1 MKIELDDNWLLILKR
16 AWSMRLAILSAI
28 SAAISAV
35 LPLFDQSGSEFAILS
50 TVLAVCAALSRIIVQ
65 PVLREEM
72 RQSNEAVSKI
82 L

>member
-28 SAAISAV
+28 SAAISAI

-50 TVLAVCAALSRIIVQ
+50 TVLAVCAALSRIVVQ
-65 PVLREEM
+65 PELREEM
-72 RQSNEAVSKI
+72 RQAADVSKM

>member
-1 MKIELDDNWLLILKR
+1 MKIEFDDNWLLILKR

-35 LPLFDQSGSEFAILS
+35 LPLFDQSGSEFALLS
-50 TVLAVCAALSRIIVQ
+50 TVLAVCAALSRVIVQ
-65 PVLREEM
+65 PALREEM
-72 RQSNEAVSKI
+72 KVAEDSINK

>member
-28 SAAISAV
+28 SAAISAA

-72 RQSNEAVSKI
+72 KAAEDSINK

>member
-1 MKIELDDNWLLILKR
+1 MKIVFDDNWLLILKR

-65 PVLREEM
+65 PELREEM
-72 RQSNEAVSKI
+72 RQAADVSKI

>member
-1 MKIELDDNWLLILKR
+1 MKIVFDDNWLLILKR

-50 TVLAVCAALSRIIVQ
+50 TVLAVCAALSRIVVQ
-65 PVLREEM
+65 PELREEM
-72 RQSNEAVSKI
+72 RQAADVSKM

>member
-1 MKIELDDNWLLILKR
+1 MKIEFDDNWLLILKR

-28 SAAISAV
+28 SATISAFM
-35 LPLFDQSGSEFAILS
+35 PLFNQSGSEFAILS

-65 PVLREEM
+65 PVLREEIK
-72 RQSNEAVSKI
+72 SADGCINK

>member
-1 MKIELDDNWLLILKR
+1 MKIVFDDNWLLILKR

-35 LPLFDQSGSEFAILS
+35 LPLFDQSGSEFAFLS
-50 TVLAVCAALSRIIVQ
+50 TVLAVCAALSRIVVQ
-65 PVLREEM
+65 PELREEM
-72 RQSNEAVSKI
+72 RQAADVSKM

>member
-1 MKIELDDNWLLILKR
+1 MKIEFDDNWLLILKR

-50 TVLAVCAALSRIIVQ
+50 TVLAVCAALSRIVVQ
-65 PVLREEM
+65 PELREEM
-72 RQSNEAVSKI
+72 RQAADVSKM

>member
-1 MKIELDDNWLLILKR
+1 MKIVFDDNWLLILKR

-50 TVLAVCAALSRIIVQ
+50 TVLAVCAALSRIVVQ
-65 PVLREEM
+65 PELREEM
-72 RQSNEAVSKI
+72 KVAEERVNK

>member
-28 SAAISAV
+28 SAAISAI

-50 TVLAVCAALSRIIVQ
+50 TVLAVCAALSRIVVQ
-65 PVLREEM
+65 PELREEM
-72 RQSNEAVSKI
+72 KVAEERVNK